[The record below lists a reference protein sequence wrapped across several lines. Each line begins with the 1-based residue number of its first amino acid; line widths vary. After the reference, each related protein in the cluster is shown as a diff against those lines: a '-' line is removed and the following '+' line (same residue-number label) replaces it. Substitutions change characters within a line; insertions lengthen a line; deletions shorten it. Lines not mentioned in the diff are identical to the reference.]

1 MIEPKRVLRALA
13 EHWALLEPLCEHF
26 DQGTLSLNELRTQL
40 AAQQLDSTP
49 QDITSLLDVWI
60 RLDILIPVAKS
71 PNRFELN
78 AQIHDFLAYLRREH
92 RLGLCLEIEAYLRHL
107 ERLAGYI
114 QDAFEVRDGHDLAR
128 QLRLLDMRVR
138 DVLKKLDNDEQ
149 ALVAVAERAK
159 TSDRQIPL
167 RQRYAEVLA
176 TWDEYVEPMID
187 LVNAD
192 GAFEQGV
199 RKVETV
205 LLKMLSEQQRL
216 GHLVDDDMLLR
227 THARILEMQT
237 SAQLTLR
244 HARELLLPLREEARR
259 HNAVTRGAALA
270 LAAIRRKGIDAVP
283 QAAMPLFTRP
293 QSTFLG
299 SASQVEAYVYALARF
314 EPKPARFPKAHKTQ
328 KGEAPRAPRTVREMV
343 DRCEE
348 ALPMPDLM
356 TWLLEQ
362 EPDGATDELLYWFSR
377 LSREKRFKRERLERR
392 EYHTHEHQVSLRS
405 FALLSASDTAAENSA
420 SALLQVLQMHLDLSE
435 LSQLAPIFR
444 ELFKGYHVSRRDPE
458 LYAQLS
464 NFQDQYR
471 TLFKAL
477 GFELVCDTR
486 GFYYFVPDMA
496 AAAVN
501 KTAQRLA
508 LFTFILVEHL
518 ADQGRDP
525 IAVLDGGSLGREELP
540 SLLEKYRDLFIQAE
554 VQTVEEL
561 EEKIMRR
568 MTQLGFAGEENG
580 VYRFLPPMHR
590 FLDVCLSVQQDRDL
604 AASVHSV
611 LPLPA
616 PVLIDEAAEAKFLE
630 TDDPLDL
637 SEFEEESEED
647 ALARAIAEEQES
659 DA

>member
-26 DQGTLSLNELRTQL
+26 DQGTLSLSELRAQL

-60 RLDILIPVAKS
+60 RLDILVPVAKS

-78 AQIHDFLAYLRREH
+78 AQIHDFLAYLRKEH

-114 QDAFEVRDGHDLAR
+114 QDAFDIRDGHDLAR

-138 DVLKKLDNDEQ
+138 DVLKKLANDEQ
-149 ALVAVAERAK
+149 ALAAVADRAK

-176 TWDEYVEPMID
+176 TWDEYVEPMIQ

-199 RKVETV
+199 RKVENV
-205 LLKMLSEQQRL
+205 LLRMLTEQQRL

-270 LAAIRRKGIDAVP
+270 LSAIRRKGLDAVP
-283 QAAMPLFTRP
+283 QAAMPMFTRP

-299 SASQVEAYVYALARF
+299 SASQVEAYVYALANF
-314 EPKPARFPKAHKTQ
+314 EPKPARFPKAHKSH
-328 KGEAPRAPRTVREMV
+328 KGDAQRAPRTVKEMLE
-343 DRCEE
+343 RCEN

-392 EYHTHEHQVSLRS
+392 DYHTHEHQVSLRS
-405 FALLSASDTAAENSA
+405 FALLPAGTDAAENSA
-420 SALLQVLQMHLDLSE
+420 ST
-435 LSQLAPIFR
+435 P
-444 ELFKGYHVSRRDPE
+444 
-458 LYAQLS
+458 YAS
-464 NFQDQYR
+464 
-471 TLFKAL
+471 
-477 GFELVCDTR
+477 
-486 GFYYFVPDMA
+486 
-496 AAAVN
+496 
-501 KTAQRLA
+501 
-508 LFTFILVEHL
+508 
-518 ADQGRDP
+518 
-525 IAVLDGGSLGREELP
+525 
-540 SLLEKYRDLFIQAE
+540 
-554 VQTVEEL
+554 
-561 EEKIMRR
+561 
-568 MTQLGFAGEENG
+568 
-580 VYRFLPPMHR
+580 
-590 FLDVCLSVQQDRDL
+590 
-604 AASVHSV
+604 
-611 LPLPA
+611 
-616 PVLIDEAAEAKFLE
+616 
-630 TDDPLDL
+630 
-637 SEFEEESEED
+637 
-647 ALARAIAEEQES
+647 
-659 DA
+659 

>member
-26 DQGTLSLNELRTQL
+26 DQGTLSLSELRLQL
-40 AAQQLDSTP
+40 AAHQVDSTP
-49 QDITSLLDVWI
+49 QDITSVLDTWI
-60 RLDILIPVAKS
+60 RLDILVPVAKS

-114 QDAFEVRDGHDLAR
+114 QDAFDIRDGNDLAR

-138 DVLKKLDNDEQ
+138 DVLKKLANDEQ

-176 TWDEYVEPMID
+176 TWEEYVEPMIQ

-199 RKVETV
+199 RKVENV
-205 LLKMLSEQQRL
+205 LLRMLSEQQRL

-270 LAAIRRKGIDAVP
+270 LAAIRRKGMDAVP
-283 QAAMPLFTRP
+283 QTAMPMFTRP

-314 EPKPARFPKAHKTQ
+314 EPKPARFPKAHNTQ
-328 KGEAPRAPRTVREMV
+328 KGSQAPNAPRTVKEML
-343 DRCEE
+343 DRCSD

-356 TWLLEQ
+356 SWLLTQ
-362 EPDGATDELLYWFSR
+362 EPTGDTDELLYWFSR
-377 LSREKRFKRERLERR
+377 LSREKRFVRQRLERR
-392 EYHTHEHQVSLRS
+392 DYHTHEHLVSLRS
-405 FALLSASDTAAENSA
+405 FALLSRSDDATEPTASPLHA
-420 SALLQVLQMHLDLSE
+420 S
-435 LSQLAPIFR
+435 
-444 ELFKGYHVSRRDPE
+444 
-458 LYAQLS
+458 
-464 NFQDQYR
+464 
-471 TLFKAL
+471 
-477 GFELVCDTR
+477 
-486 GFYYFVPDMA
+486 
-496 AAAVN
+496 
-501 KTAQRLA
+501 
-508 LFTFILVEHL
+508 
-518 ADQGRDP
+518 
-525 IAVLDGGSLGREELP
+525 
-540 SLLEKYRDLFIQAE
+540 
-554 VQTVEEL
+554 
-561 EEKIMRR
+561 
-568 MTQLGFAGEENG
+568 
-580 VYRFLPPMHR
+580 
-590 FLDVCLSVQQDRDL
+590 
-604 AASVHSV
+604 
-611 LPLPA
+611 
-616 PVLIDEAAEAKFLE
+616 
-630 TDDPLDL
+630 
-637 SEFEEESEED
+637 
-647 ALARAIAEEQES
+647 
-659 DA
+659 

>member
-405 FALLSASDTAAENSA
+405 FALLSASDAPPRILRA
-420 SALLQVLQMHLDLSE
+420 SPMHLDLSE

-568 MTQLGFAGEENG
+568 MTQLGFASEENG

-637 SEFEEESEED
+637 TEFDEESEED

>member
-1 MIEPKRVLRALA
+1 MNRIVLNAVQSRLLIANQPAIPMIEPKRVLRALA

-49 QDITSLLDVWI
+49 QDITNLLDVWI
-60 RLDILIPVAKS
+60 RLDILVPVAKS

-114 QDAFEVRDGHDLAR
+114 QDAFDIRDGNDLAR

-244 HARELLLPLREEARR
+244 HASFES
-259 HNAVTRGAALA
+259 AVGVYQIDHRLDVFVPGRQYFGVALA
-270 LAAIRRKGIDAVP
+270 
-283 QAAMPLFTRP
+283 Q
-293 QSTFLG
+293 
-299 SASQVEAYVYALARF
+299 
-314 EPKPARFPKAHKTQ
+314 
-328 KGEAPRAPRTVREMV
+328 
-343 DRCEE
+343 RC
-348 ALPMPDLM
+348 
-356 TWLLEQ
+356 
-362 EPDGATDELLYWFSR
+362 LLYTSPSPR
-377 LSREKRFKRERLERR
+377 DGLLSRMP
-392 EYHTHEHQVSLRS
+392 S
-405 FALLSASDTAAENSA
+405 SA
-420 SALLQVLQMHLDLSE
+420 
-435 LSQLAPIFR
+435 
-444 ELFKGYHVSRRDPE
+444 
-458 LYAQLS
+458 
-464 NFQDQYR
+464 
-471 TLFKAL
+471 
-477 GFELVCDTR
+477 
-486 GFYYFVPDMA
+486 
-496 AAAVN
+496 
-501 KTAQRLA
+501 
-508 LFTFILVEHL
+508 
-518 ADQGRDP
+518 
-525 IAVLDGGSLGREELP
+525 
-540 SLLEKYRDLFIQAE
+540 
-554 VQTVEEL
+554 
-561 EEKIMRR
+561 
-568 MTQLGFAGEENG
+568 
-580 VYRFLPPMHR
+580 
-590 FLDVCLSVQQDRDL
+590 
-604 AASVHSV
+604 
-611 LPLPA
+611 
-616 PVLIDEAAEAKFLE
+616 
-630 TDDPLDL
+630 
-637 SEFEEESEED
+637 
-647 ALARAIAEEQES
+647 
-659 DA
+659 